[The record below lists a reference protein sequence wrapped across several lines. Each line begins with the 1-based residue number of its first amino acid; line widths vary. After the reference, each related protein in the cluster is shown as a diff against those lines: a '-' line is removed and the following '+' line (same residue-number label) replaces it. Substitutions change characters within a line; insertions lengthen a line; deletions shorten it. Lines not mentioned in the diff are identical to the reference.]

1 MRMPTAQSAR
11 IAPAIAQTLLPPLV
25 STIAELSSPFEDA
38 SLAERAGSAGSEPVP
53 VRVNPLLDPDPY
65 PKLRRLGHR
74 ARYQDGRTSVSLL
87 KRFLG
92 IDVEDDRSESAALD
106 KIIAA
111 LDGMPPERAHY
122 LAAFAYV
129 LGRVAH
135 ADLRIEDS
143 EVDAMVRATT
153 SLGSLTESES
163 KLVVEITLSQARDEG
178 GTSNYLITRE
188 FRKISTREQ
197 RLGLIECLYAIS
209 AADGTISTTESA
221 EVLKI
226 AEELGLSRNET
237 NAVKAGWK
245 SHLAEFQGLP
255 KS

>member
-1 MRMPTAQSAR
+1 MRHIANASHRSGR
-11 IAPAIAQTLLPPLV
+11 I
-25 STIAELSSPFEDA
+25 
-38 SLAERAGSAGSEPVP
+38 
-53 VRVNPLLDPDPY
+53 N
-65 PKLRRLGHR
+65 
-74 ARYQDGRTSVSLL
+74 VSLL

-92 IDVEDDRSESAALD
+92 IDVPDDRPNSQSKALD
-106 KIIAA
+106 PIIAA
-111 LDGMPPERAHY
+111 LEGLPPERAHY

-129 LGRVAH
+129 LARVAH

-143 EVDAMVRATT
+143 EIDAMVRATS
-153 SLGSLTESES
+153 SLGNLSESES
-163 KLVVEITLSQARDEG
+163 KLVVELTLGLARDEG

-188 FRKISTREQ
+188 FRKISNREQ
-197 RLGLIECLYAIS
+197 RLGLVECLYAIS

-221 EVLKI
+221 EVLKV
-226 AEELGLSRNET
+226 AGELGLSRAEN

>member
-1 MRMPTAQSAR
+1 MSSVMHPHRHGR
-11 IAPAIAQTLLPPLV
+11 I
-25 STIAELSSPFEDA
+25 
-38 SLAERAGSAGSEPVP
+38 
-53 VRVNPLLDPDPY
+53 
-65 PKLRRLGHR
+65 
-74 ARYQDGRTSVSLL
+74 SVSLL

-92 IDVEDDRSESAALD
+92 IDIQDDRSNTEPEALD
-106 KIIAA
+106 RIIAA
-111 LDGMPPERAHY
+111 LDGMAPERAHY

-129 LGRVAH
+129 LARIAH

-143 EVDAMVRATT
+143 EIDAMVRAAT
-153 SLGSLTESES
+153 SLGDLAESEA
-163 KLVVEITLSQARDEG
+163 KLVVEISLGQAREEG

-188 FRKISTREQ
+188 FRKISNREQ
-197 RLGLIECLYAIS
+197 RLGLVECLYAVS

-221 EVLKI
+221 EVSKI

>member
-1 MRMPTAQSAR
+1 M
-11 IAPAIAQTLLPPLV
+11 
-25 STIAELSSPFEDA
+25 
-38 SLAERAGSAGSEPVP
+38 
-53 VRVNPLLDPDPY
+53 
-65 PKLRRLGHR
+65 
-74 ARYQDGRTSVSLL
+74 SLL

-92 IDVEDDRSESAALD
+92 IDVQDDHSNTESKALD
-106 KIIAA
+106 RIIAA

-129 LGRVAH
+129 LARAAH

-143 EVDAMVRATT
+143 EIEAMVRATT
-153 SLGSLTESES
+153 SLGNLSQSEAE
-163 KLVVEITLSQARDEG
+163 LVVEITLSQTRDEG

-188 FRKISTREQ
+188 FRKISSREQ
-197 RLGLIECLYAIS
+197 RLGLVECLYAIS
-209 AADGTISTTESA
+209 AADGSISTTESA

-237 NAVKAGWK
+237 NALKAGWK

>member
-1 MRMPTAQSAR
+1 M
-11 IAPAIAQTLLPPLV
+11 
-25 STIAELSSPFEDA
+25 
-38 SLAERAGSAGSEPVP
+38 
-53 VRVNPLLDPDPY
+53 
-65 PKLRRLGHR
+65 
-74 ARYQDGRTSVSLL
+74 SLL

-92 IDVEDDRSESAALD
+92 IDIQDDRSNTEPEALD
-106 KIIAA
+106 RIIAA
-111 LDGMPPERAHY
+111 LDGMAPERAHY

-129 LGRVAH
+129 LARIAH

-143 EVDAMVRATT
+143 EIDAMVRAAT
-153 SLGSLTESES
+153 SLGDLAESEA
-163 KLVVEITLSQARDEG
+163 KLVVEISLGQAREEG

-188 FRKISTREQ
+188 FRKISNREQ
-197 RLGLIECLYAIS
+197 RLGLVECLYAVS
-209 AADGTISTTESA
+209 AADGTISTTESV
-221 EVLKI
+221 EVSKI